1 VGDQLGAADADGAV
15 AVGHRHLGVAGV
27 PEGLPPGEDVQVVGV
42 QQVPSTSKSTPG
54 RGAGVIGPSSPGTS
68 PPQGRGLT
76 GGPAGNGASMSVVKI
91 NAISVPKDK
100 QERFE
105 ERFKGR
111 AGAVESTPGFEW
123 FELLRPLEGTD
134 QYLVYTRW
142 ESEEAYRAWE
152 SGRTSRAPT
161 RAAAT
166 TWRPAASDS
175 HHLWSYEVIE
185 SAAPDRP

>member
-1 VGDQLGAADADGAV
+1 
-15 AVGHRHLGVAGV
+15 
-27 PEGLPPGEDVQVVGV
+27 
-42 QQVPSTSKSTPG
+42 
-54 RGAGVIGPSSPGTS
+54 
-68 PPQGRGLT
+68 
-76 GGPAGNGASMSVVKI
+76 MSVVKI
-91 NAISVPKDK
+91 NAITVPRDK

-142 ESEEAYRAWE
+142 ESEEAYRSWE
-152 SGRTSRAPT
+152 QGQDFARAHEGGGDT
-161 RAAAT
+161 LA
-166 TWRPAASDS
+166 PAASDS

-185 SAAPDRP
+185 STGPKSHQESSS